1 MSTSIGHWA
10 LPQLERLEQSSPER
24 FEDILATL
32 REVRPDLFGELTLM
46 AAEHG
51 DISHEEAADL
61 LGSPSAEVEA
71 LLTDYR
77 EVMTEVTQRQLI
89 ELDHHGVARIVGRHV
104 TVWEVVREYRRVDS
118 VDGMHS
124 TFPGLSELELRAALI
139 YAGRNPDE
147 IGSQIRAYE
156 EIVERSKAAYPY
168 AK

>member
-1 MSTSIGHWA
+1 MKTAIAHWA
-10 LPQLERLEQSSPER
+10 LPQFERLEQSSPER
-24 FEDILATL
+24 FEAILAAL

-51 DISHEEAADL
+51 EISHEEAGEL
-61 LGSPSAEVEA
+61 LGSPSTDVEQ

-77 EVMTEVTQRQLI
+77 EVMTEVTQRRLI
-89 ELDHHGVARIVGRHV
+89 ELDARGVARIAGKHV

-118 VDGMHS
+118 VSGMNEA
-124 TFPGLSELELRAALI
+124 FPGLSELELRAALV

-147 IGSQIRAYE
+147 IGGQIRAYE
-156 EIVERSKAAYPY
+156 EILERSKAAYPY